1 MPSPDEIDAQTY
13 MYAVAGGYAASQYGT
28 EIEEMQDALSEL
40 QRVGAHRK
48 LVAHLELRIAGLL
61 GSSACLILT
70 RAPMCE

>member
-48 LVAHLELRIAGLL
+48 LVAHLELRIARATRIKRLL
-61 GSSACLILT
+61 DPDSSADV
-70 RAPMCE
+70 